1 MKASKWFSKAMTL
14 GFVFFMALLLV
25 NPENSL
31 EFIAM
36 IPFGAFVAYLL
47 TENYNEEYHLPKGQQ
62 SDNTILLGDMYLLNQ
77 IVDIG
82 LQATAILLGKTCFG
96 SNTRQHILL
105 ARTHQRNL
113 TTTILAFEASVSGQS
128 RFSCSW
134 VL

>member
-47 TENYNEEYHLPKGQQ
+47 TENYNEEYHLPKGRKEM
-62 SDNTILLGDMYLLNQ
+62 SHTSLFFVGL
-77 IVDIG
+77 IG
-82 LQATAILLGKTCFG
+82 LKTK
-96 SNTRQHILL
+96 S
-105 ARTHQRNL
+105 
-113 TTTILAFEASVSGQS
+113 
-128 RFSCSW
+128 
-134 VL
+134 